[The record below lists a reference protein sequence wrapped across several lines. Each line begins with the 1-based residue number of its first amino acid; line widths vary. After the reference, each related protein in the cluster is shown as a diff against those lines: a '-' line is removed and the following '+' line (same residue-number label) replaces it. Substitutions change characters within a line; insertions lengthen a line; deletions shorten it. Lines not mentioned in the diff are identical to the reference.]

1 MLQFPIFKAPLLSA
15 AYTVGQQATALDGSL
30 LNGAG
35 TARYQWYWSTGGREY
50 LPISGANSARYT
62 PPTGQDGTRS
72 YYVTAT
78 VTDGAETV
86 TAPSNIATIAVY
98 QAEYTPDEAWR
109 QYLKALKGNFTK
121 LAKLE
126 FLQPDGSVAFAL
138 DNNPG
143 NRRSGAFIQEGTL
156 TVNLQNGKRRTATV
170 TLANLDGEFDYS
182 VNKIWFGQQVRL
194 MEGLELPN
202 GQQYYLPQG
211 VFYIKDPEETLKP
224 GQRTMRYTL
233 EDKWAYLDGTLFG
246 KLEGIYEVPLGTN
259 IFQAVQSILSL
270 DRGNG
275 IPVDGQAPIF
285 PSYYNGR
292 TTTLEDGTVVSDVV
306 TPYTYRC
313 DSDGGCYADIVL
325 EMNTMLAGWIGY
337 DASGQLRLDP
347 SQDDIVDATKPVQWA
362 YKPTEKQFLGAT
374 YTIRNTDV
382 YNDIVITGESLTEY
396 GNTAGR
402 ASNLDPASD
411 TNIYILGR
419 KTLKENS
426 AGFYSDKLCQNLAAF
441 KLKRQTVLQK
451 SVSIESTQ
459 IFHLQENQIV
469 TIQRPDKEGQPVERH
484 LVTGFTRPIAQT
496 GAMTIEATSVNDF
509 ATATIV
515 PKPGSEEE

>member
-1 MLQFPIFKAPLLSA
+1 MGSPPIFKKPLASA
-15 AYTVGQQATALDGSL
+15 AYMAGAQATALDGSVIYSG
-30 LNGAG
+30 NGSL
-35 TARYQWYWSTGGREY
+35 TYQWYWSADGTNYHPIGAGR
-50 LPISGANSARYT
+50 SARYT
-62 PPTGQDGTRS
+62 PQTSQSGTRN

-78 VTDGAETV
+78 AHESGAAM
-86 TAPSNIATIAVY
+86 TATSNIATIVVSAH
-98 QAEYTPDEAWR
+98 EYTPDEAWR
-109 QYLKALKGNFTK
+109 QYLQALKGDFTK

-143 NRRSGAFIQEGTL
+143 NRHSGAFIQDGTL

-170 TLANLDGEFDYS
+170 TLSNLDGAFDYN
-182 VNKIWFGQQVRL
+182 VNNVWFGQQVRL

-202 GQQYYLPQG
+202 GQQFYLPQG
-211 VFYIKDPEETLKP
+211 VFYVKDPEETLKP
-224 GQRTMRYTL
+224 DARTMRYTL

-246 KLEGIYEVPLGTN
+246 NLEGIYEVPLGTN
-259 IFQAVQSILSL
+259 IFTAVQSVLSL

-275 IPVDGQAPIF
+275 IPVDGVAPIF
-285 PSYYNGR
+285 TDYYNEQ
-292 TTTLEDGTVVSDVV
+292 TTTLPDGSTVNDIV

-313 DSDGGCYADIVL
+313 DSDNGCYADIVL

-337 DASGQLRLDP
+337 DASGHLRLDP
-347 SQDDIVDATKPVQWA
+347 SQDDIVDATKPIQWA

-374 YTIRNTDV
+374 YTIKNTDV

-419 KTLKENS
+419 KTLKENN
-426 AGFYSDKLCQNLAAF
+426 AGFYSDKLCENLATF
-441 KLKRQTVLQK
+441 RLKRQTVLQK

-459 IFHLQENQIV
+459 IFHLQENQLV
-469 TIQRPDKEGQPVERH
+469 TIQRPDKPGYPVERH

-496 GAMTIEATSVNDF
+496 GPMTIEATSVNDF

-515 PKPGSEEE
+515 PKPGSEE